1 MARAL
6 RLPGM
11 IAMTKKLQVY
21 ETPEIT
27 VSFDP
32 NACKHTGVCLRTL
45 PAVFDIRRSRW
56 VRVEAEA
63 PDQVASAVQKCPSGA
78 LQFYRNVA
86 RNPAAATQLARR
98 ALLHQ
103 IAVIANGPGSRDEQ
117 AIAICAAIKHA
128 RGYDFV
134 ALYDVLSEEIAVV
147 GWNGSAP
154 PLHPRFSRTSGL
166 SGAVARSGETQIA
179 AEVTQDER
187 YIPTSAATRSEMVV
201 PVIDPATREVVG
213 TIDVAS
219 ERSDAFGNEDRELI
233 EDCGREILGLWTEQ
247 E

>member
-32 NACKHTGVCLRTL
+32 NMCKHTGVCLRTL
-45 PAVFDIRRSRW
+45 PPVFDIRRSRW
-56 VRVEAEA
+56 IRVEAEA
-63 PDQVASAVQKCPSGA
+63 PDQVAAAIQKCPSGA
-78 LQFYRNVA
+78 LQFYRNVT
-86 RNPAAATQLARR
+86 RNPAAAKQLARR
-98 ALLHQ
+98 SLLNQ
-103 IAVIANGPGSRDEQ
+103 ITVVANGPGSRDEQ
-117 AIAICAAIKHA
+117 AAAICRSIANA

-134 ALYDVLSEEIAVV
+134 ALYDVLSDEIAVV
-147 GWNGSAP
+147 GWSGSTP
-154 PLHPRFSRTSGL
+154 PMHPRFSRTSGL
-166 SGAVARSGETQIA
+166 PGAAARSGETQMAADIA
-179 AEVTQDER
+179 QDER
-187 YIPTSAATRSEMVV
+187 YIATSAATRAELVV
-201 PVIDPATREVVG
+201 PIIDPATREVVG

-219 ERSDAFGNEDRELI
+219 ERSDAFDNEDRELI